1 MPPSSS
7 AIRKAVEAHLGR
19 HHVICSAVVIDRRRR
34 VLHIRHRTTGL
45 VLTPGGHIEPGDRT
59 LLAAALREVA
69 EEVVTA
75 PGAPGRAGELV
86 ALARFLQAV
95 GHGGHPDLAARLACH
110 AEHLTGAP
118 VPVP

>member
-7 AIRKAVEAHLGR
+7 DIRKTVDAYLGR
-19 HHVICSAVVIDRRRR
+19 DHVTCSAVVIDRRRR

-69 EEVVTA
+69 EEVGIT
-75 PGAPGRAGELV
+75 PGPPGRVGNLV

-110 AEHLTGAP
+110 AEHPTGAP
-118 VPVP
+118 VPLP